1 MVRECS
7 LNKVISICTH
17 LVFHFNNP
25 NCCAQL
31 SQLFAILFCRMSN
44 TRPFESSA
52 AGELRWF
59 SGPTERGVLSLG
71 LPRAPDS
78 GADVLSQ
85 VLALGE
91 VEPLIATVEA
101 WLEVAWDPAP
111 TSEPQMGAQGF
122 EVRQS
127 SLAPPGT
134 RLLFEASL
142 NDAPA
147 PPDTLR
153 SPDVAWT
160 LHEASVCLG
169 QVPLSARAELAE
181 GALVWIPP
189 SFLRPWLGQLSGQGG
204 VCQVEVDLSS
214 GRLQAS
220 ESSEADETDALTIRL
235 QHMLRVPL
243 DVLLGWPRAEPWQH
257 ALQPHALSLCLQ
269 QGSQRLAHGQVLP
282 LGQGHAMRISVM
294 GDGATEA
301 VPAEQ

>member
-1 MVRECS
+1 
-7 LNKVISICTH
+7 
-17 LVFHFNNP
+17 
-25 NCCAQL
+25 
-31 SQLFAILFCRMSN
+31 MSN
-44 TRPFESSA
+44 TRPFESSAA

-71 LPRAPDS
+71 LPRTPDS

-111 TSEPQMGAQGF
+111 TPEPTMGQQGF

-142 NDAPA
+142 ADAPA
-147 PPDTLR
+147 PPNTLC

-169 QVPLSARAELAE
+169 RVPLSARDELTE

-204 VCQVEVDLSS
+204 VRNVEVDLSS
-214 GRLQAS
+214 GRLQA
-220 ESSEADETDALTIRL
+220 ADQAEVDSADGLAVRL

-243 DVLLGWPRAEPWQH
+243 DVLLGWPRGEVWQH
-257 ALQPHALSLCLQ
+257 ALQPHAMSLSLQ
-269 QGSQRLAHGQVLP
+269 QGNKRLAHGQVLP
-282 LGQGHAMRISVM
+282 LGQGHAMRITVM
-294 GDGATEA
+294 GDVAAQEA
-301 VPAEQ
+301 PAEQ